1 MAEILSLLI
10 DSISSANRVDLC
22 ILLILLLILASPL
35 LLPLWFESDPPPIA
49 TAIMTFVVIFVCIF
63 PINYFLYSSSEYR
76 DKAAKLCDQIP
87 ECNFEEMYNKAKL
100 YTKSN

>member
-10 DSISSANRVDLC
+10 DSINNAGRVEGCTFL
-22 ILLILLLILASPL
+22 IVVLLF
-35 LLPLWFESDPPPIA
+35 LLPIFLPMWFESDPKPIS
-49 TAIMTFVVIFVCIF
+49 TAIMAFIVIFVFVF
-63 PINYFLYSSSEYR
+63 PISYFSYASSEYR
-76 DKAAKLCDQIP
+76 EKAAKLCDQIP

>member
-10 DSISSANRVDLC
+10 DSVNSANRIEVC
-22 ILLILLLILASPL
+22 IFLVLMVLFLSPF
-35 LLPLWFESDPPPIA
+35 LLPMWFESDPPPIA
-49 TAIMTFVVIFVCIF
+49 TAVMSFIVIFVCIF
-63 PINYFLYSSSEYR
+63 PINYFSYASSEYR

>member
-10 DSISSANRVDLC
+10 DSINIANRIEVC
-22 ILLILLLILASPL
+22 VFLILMVMLLTPM
-35 LLPLWFESDPPPIA
+35 LLPMWFGSDPPLIA
-49 TAIMTFVVIFVCIF
+49 TVIMALTVISVCTL
-63 PINYFLYSSSEYR
+63 PAGYFSYASSEYR
-76 DKAAKLCDQIP
+76 EKAAKLCDQIP

>member
-10 DSISSANRVDLC
+10 DSINSANSIEVCVFVVLM
-22 ILLILLLILASPL
+22 LLLLAPF
-35 LLPLWFESDPPPIA
+35 LLPMWFESGPSPIA
-49 TAIMTFVVIFVCIF
+49 TAIMTFIVSFVCIF
-63 PINYFLYSSSEYR
+63 PINYFSYASSEYR

-100 YTKSN
+100 YTKNN